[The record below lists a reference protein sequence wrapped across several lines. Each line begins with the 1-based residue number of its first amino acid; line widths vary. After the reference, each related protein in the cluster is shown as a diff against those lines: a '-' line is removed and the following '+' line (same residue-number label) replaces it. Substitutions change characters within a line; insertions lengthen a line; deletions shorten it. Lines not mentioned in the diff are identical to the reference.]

1 MIIIPLL
8 PLSHHYNDSK
18 LGFFFYHRIG
28 KRIIYTPLPQI
39 ILFYPWSFW
48 YLCFEY
54 NLQMQSTSA
63 TDTNTFML
71 NVWIK
76 KNSCSSPKKPQK
88 RWILWITSTPLI
100 CRLLFFFFFFLI
112 TSCRINWAVKP
123 NPLHSHTHT
132 SHSERMNI
140 CKQTSN
146 SYSTFF
152 F

>member
-1 MIIIPLL
+1 MMIIIPLL

-100 CRLLFFFFFFLI
+100 CRLLFFLFFFFLI

-123 NPLHSHTHT
+123 NILHSRTQWT
-132 SHSERMNI
+132 NEYM
-140 CKQTSN
+140 QTN
-146 SYSTFF
+146 QQFLFYIFF
-152 F
+152 